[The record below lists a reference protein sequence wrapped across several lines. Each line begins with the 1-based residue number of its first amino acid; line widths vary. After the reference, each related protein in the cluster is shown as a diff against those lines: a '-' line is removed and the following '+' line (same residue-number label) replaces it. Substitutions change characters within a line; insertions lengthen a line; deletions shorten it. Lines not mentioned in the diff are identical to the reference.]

1 MNEKILAII
10 ATILLFIISGL
21 AIYSEMGKTQHTI
34 VIDLKDFED
43 PFEALPNLLPHGQIT
58 SIREMDRSRN
68 EYRITV
74 KTHKEKNRLLEW
86 ILSNDKVEHARI
98 E

>member
-10 ATILLFIISGL
+10 AAMLLFVISGL

-34 VIDLKDFED
+34 VINLKAFED
-43 PFEALPNLLPHGQIT
+43 PFEAFPSLLPQGQIT

-68 EYRITV
+68 EYRVTV
-74 KTHKEKNRLLEW
+74 KTHKEKNKLLEW
-86 ILSNDKVEHARI
+86 ILKSNKVEHARI